1 MSKAEDFF
9 VLVAEMRHYYKLVD
23 KNLKLDGD
31 EEYLKKLINKRNEL
45 VKKVDDIIL
54 KVKNSKYERAAS
66 VQFLLETFP
75 ES

>member
-1 MSKAEDFF
+1 MSKAEEFF

-23 KNLKLDGD
+23 KNLKLDVD
-31 EEYLKKLINKRNEL
+31 EEYIKKLINKRNEL
-45 VKKVDDIIL
+45 VKKVDDVIL

-75 ES
+75 E